1 MDKQLTVT
9 ETFGLSRAACPG
21 DSEFMN
27 PQGII
32 GIIFLTGLAWLISE
46 NRRAVRFQVIFTGL
60 ALQFALA
67 WIMLKIPLFADLF
80 ALLNRG
86 VIALEQATTAGTTFA
101 FGYLGG
107 GKLPFAETYPGS
119 SFIFAFKALPLILVV
134 SALSS
139 LLFYW
144 KILPLVV
151 RAFSWLLQKT
161 MRVGGAVGVGAA
173 ANVFL
178 GMVEAPLLIRPYLD
192 RLTRSELF
200 ITMSCGMANIA
211 GTVMVLYSTMLS
223 RQMPDVMG
231 HILAASIIS
240 TPAAIMISLLMVPE
254 TGEITLGQYL
264 PPQPASSAMDAVTQ
278 GTAEGIRL
286 YLNIIAMLIVLIALV
301 ALGNQILGLLPSFRG
316 EPVSLQR
323 LLGYVMAPVAWMIG
337 IPWSESMTAGFL
349 LGEKTIL
356 NELIAYLDL
365 SNLPAGSLSARS
377 RIIMVYALCGFA
389 NLASMGILIGGM
401 AAMARKRR
409 DEIVSLGFKSILSG
423 TMATCMVGAIVGLLL

>member
-1 MDKQLTVT
+1 
-9 ETFGLSRAACPG
+9 
-21 DSEFMN
+21 MN
-27 PQGII
+27 LQGIV

-46 NRRAVRFQVIFTGL
+46 NRRAVRFQIIFTGL
-60 ALQFALA
+60 AVQFALA
-67 WIMLKIPLFADLF
+67 LILLKIPVFKDLF

-86 VIALEQATTAGTTFA
+86 VSAIDQATTAGTTFA

-119 SFIFAFKALPLILVV
+119 TFIFAFKALPLILVV

-178 GMVEAPLLIRPYLD
+178 GMVEAPLLIRPYLG

-211 GTVMVLYSTMLS
+211 GTVMVLYATILGP
-223 RQMPDVMG
+223 QMPDVMG
-231 HILAASIIS
+231 HILIASIIS

-254 TGEITLGQYL
+254 TGEITLGHYI
-264 PPQPASSAMDAVTQ
+264 PPQNASSAMDAVTQ
-278 GTAEGIRL
+278 GTSEGMSL
-286 YLNIIAMLIVLIALV
+286 YLNIIAMVIVLIALV
-301 ALGNQILGLLPSFRG
+301 ALSNQILGLLPSFQG
-316 EPVSLQR
+316 EPVTLQR
-323 LLGYVMAPVAWMIG
+323 LLGYVMAPVTWMIG
-337 IPWSESMTAGFL
+337 IPWSESSTAGFL
-349 LGEKTIL
+349 LGEKTVL
-356 NELIAYLDL
+356 NELIAYLDMAG
-365 SNLPAGSLSARS
+365 LPAGSLSARS
-377 RIIMVYALCGFA
+377 ETIMVYALCGFA
-389 NLASMGILIGGM
+389 NLASLGILIGGM
-401 AAMARKRR
+401 AAMVPARRG
-409 DEIVSLGFKSILSG
+409 EIVSLGFKSILCG

>member
-1 MDKQLTVT
+1 
-9 ETFGLSRAACPG
+9 
-21 DSEFMN
+21 MN
-27 PQGII
+27 LQGIV

-46 NRRAVRFQVIFTGL
+46 NRRAVRWHVIFTGL
-60 ALQFALA
+60 AIQFVLAL
-67 WIMLKIPLFADLF
+67 IMLKIPFFADLF
-80 ALLNRG
+80 ALLNRA
-86 VIALEQATTAGTTFA
+86 VIALEQATTAGTSFA

-107 GKLPFAETYPGS
+107 GNLPFAETYPGS
-119 SFIFAFKALPLILVV
+119 SFIFAFKALPLILVI

-178 GMVEAPLLIRPYLD
+178 GMVEAPLLIRPYLE

-211 GTVMVLYSTMLS
+211 GTVMVLYATILG
-223 RQMPDVMG
+223 REMPDVMG
-231 HILAASIIS
+231 HILTASIIS
-240 TPAAIMISLLMVPE
+240 TPAAIMISLLMIPE
-254 TGEITLGQYL
+254 TGEITLGGYV
-264 PPQPASSAMDAVTQ
+264 PAQPASSAMDAVTQ
-278 GTAEGIRL
+278 GTSEGIRL

-301 ALGNQILGLLPSFRG
+301 ALGNQILGLLPPFRG
-316 EPVSLQR
+316 EPVTLQR

-337 IPWSESMTAGFL
+337 IPWSESTTAGFL
-349 LGEKTIL
+349 LGEKTVL

-365 SNLPAGSLSARS
+365 SKLPAGSLSPRS

-401 AAMARKRR
+401 AAMVRKRR
-409 DEIVSLGFKSILSG
+409 EEIVSLGFKSILSG

>member
-1 MDKQLTVT
+1 
-9 ETFGLSRAACPG
+9 
-21 DSEFMN
+21 MN
-27 PQGII
+27 LQGIV

-46 NRRAVRFQVIFTGL
+46 NRRAVRYQIIFTGL

-67 WIMLKIPLFADLF
+67 LVMLKIPLFGDF
-80 ALLNRG
+80 FTLLNRG
-86 VIALEQATTAGTTFA
+86 VVALERATTAGTTFA

-107 GKLPFAETYPGS
+107 GTLPFAESYPGS
-119 SFIFAFKALPLILVV
+119 TFIFAFKAMPLLLVV

-178 GMVEAPLLIRPYLD
+178 GMVEAPLLIRPYLGQ
-192 RLTRSELF
+192 LTRSELF

-211 GTVMVLYSTMLS
+211 GTVMVLYVTILGP
-223 RQMPDVMG
+223 QIPGVMG
-231 HILAASIIS
+231 HILIASIIS

-254 TGEITLGQYL
+254 TGEITLGKYT
-264 PPQPASSAMDAVTQ
+264 PPVQASSAMDAVTQ
-278 GTAEGIRL
+278 GTADGL
-286 YLNIIAMLIVLIALV
+286 MMYLNIIALLIVLVALV
-301 ALGNQILGLLPSFRG
+301 ALTNEILSLFPEIQGKPFT
-316 EPVSLQR
+316 LQR
-323 LLGYVMAPVAWMIG
+323 LLGYVMAPMAWMIG
-337 IPWSESMTAGFL
+337 IPWSECPTAGFL

-365 SNLPAGSLSARS
+365 SRLPAGALNARS
-377 RIIMVYALCGFA
+377 QVIMVYALCGFA
-389 NLASMGILIGGM
+389 NLGSLGILIGGM
-401 AAMARKRR
+401 AAMSPARRG
-409 DEIVSLGFKSILSG
+409 EIVSLGFKSILCG

>member
-1 MDKQLTVT
+1 
-9 ETFGLSRAACPG
+9 
-21 DSEFMN
+21 MN
-27 PQGII
+27 LQGIV
-32 GIIFLTGLAWLISE
+32 GILFLTGLAWLISE
-46 NRRAVRFQVIFTGL
+46 NRRAVRFRIVFAGL
-60 ALQFALA
+60 AVQFALA
-67 WIMLKIPLFADLF
+67 LIMLKIPLFRDLF
-80 ALLNRG
+80 SLLNRG
-86 VIALEQATTAGTTFA
+86 VIALERATAAGTTFA

-107 GKLPFAETYPGS
+107 GDLPFAETYPGS
-119 SFIFAFKALPLILVV
+119 AFIFAFKAIPLILVV

-161 MRVGGAVGVGAA
+161 MGVGGAVGVGAA

-192 RLTRSELF
+192 RLTRSEMF

-211 GTVMVLYSTMLS
+211 GTVMVLYATMLG

-231 HILAASIIS
+231 HILIASIIS
-240 TPAAIMISLLMVPE
+240 TPAAIMISLLLVPE

-264 PPQPASSAMDAVTQ
+264 PPQLASSAMDAITQ
-278 GTAEGIRL
+278 GTAEGIKL
-286 YLNIIAMLIVLIALV
+286 CLNIIAMVIVLIALV
-301 ALGNQILGLLPSFRG
+301 ALSNQFLGLLPSLRG
-316 EPVSLQR
+316 EPVTLQR
-323 LLGYVMAPVAWMIG
+323 LLGYVMAPVSWMIG

-349 LGEKTIL
+349 LGEKTVL

-365 SNLPAGSLSARS
+365 SRLPAGVLAARS
-377 RIIMVYALCGFA
+377 RVIMVYALCGFA

-401 AAMARKRR
+401 AAMVPKRR
-409 DEIVSLGFKSILSG
+409 GEIVSLGFKSILCG

>member
-1 MDKQLTVT
+1 
-9 ETFGLSRAACPG
+9 
-21 DSEFMN
+21 MN
-27 PQGII
+27 LQGIV
-32 GIIFLTGLAWLISE
+32 GIIFLTGIAWLISE
-46 NRRAVRFQVIFTGL
+46 NRRAVRYQIIITGL
-60 ALQFALA
+60 IIQFALA
-67 WIMLKIPLFADLF
+67 LILLKIPLFGDF
-80 ALLNRG
+80 FVLLNKG
-86 VIALEQATTAGTTFA
+86 VDVLSNATAAGTSFA

-119 SFIFAFKALPLILVV
+119 SFIFAFQALPLILVV

-151 RAFSWLLQKT
+151 RAFAWLLQKT
-161 MRVGGAVGVGAA
+161 MRVGGAVGFGAA

-211 GTVMVLYSTMLS
+211 GTVMVLYATILGP
-223 RQMPDVMG
+223 QIPGVMG
-231 HILAASIIS
+231 HILIASIIS

-254 TGEITLGQYL
+254 TGEITPGGYI
-264 PPQPASSAMDAVTQ
+264 PPQTASGSMDAIAR
-278 GTAEGIRL
+278 GTSEGITL
-286 YLNIIAMLIVLIALV
+286 YLNVVAMLIVLVALV
-301 ALGNQILGLLPSFRG
+301 ALSNQILGLFPHFRG
-316 EPVSLQR
+316 EPVTLQR

-337 IPWSESMTAGFL
+337 IPWSESTTAGFL

-356 NELIAYLDL
+356 NELIAYLDMSKL
-365 SNLPAGSLSARS
+365 AAGSLSPRS
-377 RIIMVYALCGFA
+377 QTIMIYALCGFA
-389 NLASMGILIGGM
+389 NLGSLGILIGGM
-401 AAMARKRR
+401 AAMAPARR
-409 DEIVSLGFKSILSG
+409 GEIVSLGFKSIICG